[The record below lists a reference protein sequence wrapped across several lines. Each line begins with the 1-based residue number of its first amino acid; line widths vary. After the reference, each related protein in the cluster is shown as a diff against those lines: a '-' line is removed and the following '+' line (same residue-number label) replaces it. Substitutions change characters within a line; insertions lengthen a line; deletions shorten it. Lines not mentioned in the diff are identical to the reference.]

1 MNMNKKII
9 LASGSS
15 IRQKIFSNAGIS
27 FLTDPANIDEE
38 SIKFS
43 LEQIKKSHEEI
54 TQTLSDF
61 KGLNRINSW
70 PNDLIISCDQILS
83 FNGEIFSKPTNKG
96 TAIKQIKKLN
106 GSKHFLITASTI
118 IENSEIIWR
127 DISKAEMFM
136 RNLSDNQ
143 IIDYVETIGVECT
156 KSVGGYM
163 IEKEGIKLFKKIT
176 GDYFAI
182 LGIPLTK
189 IINFLFEK
197 DFLNDF
203 TKKK

>member
-1 MNMNKKII
+1 
-9 LASGSS
+9 
-15 IRQKIFSNAGIS
+15 
-27 FLTDPANIDEE
+27 
-38 SIKFS
+38 
-43 LEQIKKSHEEI
+43 
-54 TQTLSDF
+54 
-61 KGLNRINSW
+61 
-70 PNDLIISCDQILS
+70 
-83 FNGEIFSKPTNKG
+83 
-96 TAIKQIKKLN
+96 
-106 GSKHFLITASTI
+106 
-118 IENSEIIWR
+118 
-127 DISKAEMFM
+127 MFM

-143 IIDYVETIGVECT
+143 IIDYVETIGLECT